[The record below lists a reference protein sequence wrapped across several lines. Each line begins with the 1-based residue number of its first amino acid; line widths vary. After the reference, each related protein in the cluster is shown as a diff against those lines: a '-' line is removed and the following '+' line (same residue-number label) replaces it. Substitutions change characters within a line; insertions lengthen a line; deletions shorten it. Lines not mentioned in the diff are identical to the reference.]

1 LRIGQIGLAFN
12 TMPVSGSILSNF
24 RDVLDLFGG
33 RQIDE
38 QMTPPA
44 VDHLLENH
52 HSLKR
57 RFRLAEETGS
67 CPAPKEQPPRKLSGN
82 KDRKTTDTLE
92 SGRAQA
98 RSTEEERRCDR
109 APNLS
114 GFVTEGASCRRVA
127 STMRDPMEP

>member
-1 LRIGQIGLAFN
+1 MHRQIGLAF
-12 TMPVSGSILSNF
+12 TCLAVGQSVLSKLSVDRTN
-24 RDVLDLFGG
+24 DA
-33 RQIDE
+33 
-38 QMTPPA
+38 PA

-52 HSLKR
+52 HSLGVVSSCGR
-57 RFRLAEETGS
+57 DRLRL
-67 CPAPKEQPPRKLSGN
+67 APKEQPPRKLSGN

-98 RSTEEERRCDR
+98 RSTEEERRCDS

-114 GFVTEGASCRRVA
+114 GFVTEGASCRRMA